1 VGRKQAA
8 ENKTVSTGKGLA
20 IMKEFYNLNKKYY
33 KKDFS
38 ADIQDLFGEEGRPL
52 GTKVTIRIS
61 RNEESL

>member
-1 VGRKQAA
+1 
-8 ENKTVSTGKGLA
+8 
-20 IMKEFYNLNKKYY
+20 MKEFYNLYKKYY